1 MTAYFLEIMREAAF
15 IKQNRKKWTKF
26 ENIISNNVQVSPD
39 ELSKLYLEITDD
51 LSYAQT
57 FYPKSNTSSYLNML
71 AYKSHQKIYKTK
83 RESSNRLISFFT
95 KEFPLFFYKYQKQLL
110 LAFVLFLVFALLGVL
125 SASEDETFARVIMG
139 DAYIDMTLS
148 NIEKGDPMAVYKQ
161 QTQMNMFLGITINN
175 IRVALLAFVLGIL
188 LGVGT
193 VYIVMS
199 NAVMLG
205 TFQYFFYEQGMFWE
219 SVRTIWIHGTIEI
232 AVIIV
237 AACGG
242 LVLGRGILFPGTYTR
257 LKSFTLAVKDGLKIV
272 VSTIPFFII
281 AGFLEGFV
289 TRHTGMPD
297 WLAIFII
304 IGSLTLILFYYVFY
318 PIYLHKKQGQHAG
331 AKID

>member
-1 MTAYFLEIMREAAF
+1 MREAAF
-15 IKQNRKKWTKF
+15 IKQNRNKWTKF
-26 ENIISNNVQVSPD
+26 ENIISNKVQVSPD
-39 ELSKLYLEITDD
+39 ELSELYLEITDD

-71 AYKSHQKIYKTK
+71 AYKAHQKIYKTK
-83 RESSNRLISFFT
+83 KESSNRLINFFI

-110 LAFVLFLVFALLGVL
+110 LAFVVFFVFVILGVL
-125 SASEDETFARVIMG
+125 SATQDETFTRVILG

-161 QTQMNMFLGITINN
+161 QTEMNMFLGITINN
-175 IRVALLAFVLGIL
+175 IRVALLAFTLGVL

-193 VYIVMS
+193 VYVMMS
-199 NAVMLG
+199 NGIMLG
-205 TFQYFFYEQGMFWE
+205 VFQYFFYEEGMLWE
-219 SVRTIWIHGTIEI
+219 SMRTIWIHGTIEI

-242 LVLGRGILFPGTYTR
+242 LVVGRGILFPGTYSR
-257 LKSFTLAVKDGLKIV
+257 VKSFTLAVKDGLKIV

-289 TRHTGMPD
+289 TRHTDMPD
-297 WLAIFII
+297 WLAVVI
-304 IGSLTLILFYYVFY
+304 IGGSLALILFYYVFY
-318 PIYLHKKQGQHAG
+318 PIHLHKKQEAN
-331 AKID
+331 AATRID